1 MPIFFEKKQLVTPGE
16 LLAEGDYL
24 AGENTYLEQGK
35 IFADRIGLVDTDNKK
50 VNVVALRAFYVP
62 KMGDIVIGTVVEVG
76 FNGWTVDIK
85 SPYTALLRAS
95 DVLSRPFKPQNDE
108 LSAVLSA
115 GDLIVAKIASYDRAH
130 DPQLTVGE
138 PGLGKITRGRILQV
152 TPTKIPRIIGRK
164 GSMISMIKQE
174 SGCQIILGLNGM
186 ILVTGKTPE
195 EEELAIK
202 AIRKIEEES
211 HTSGLTDRIT
221 QLLKESKGIVEEKV
235 EENKLN
241 EKLEKLI
248 DKKGIRTDG
257 RKADEL
263 RPVKLQV
270 GVLSNADGSAYIEHG
285 KNKILAAAYGPREM
299 HPKHLAQPDRMVL
312 RCRYHMA
319 PFSVQ
324 ERKSPA
330 PSRREVELSKVIKES
345 LEPALFLE
353 LYPRTGVD
361 VFVEVLQADGGTRC
375 ASITAA
381 ALAIA
386 DAGVPMRDLVVGC
399 AAGKVDD
406 TVVLDLYDAE
416 DKLGAA
422 DVPVA
427 YMPSL
432 NAITLLQMDGELS
445 SEEFEKAISMAIDG
459 CKKIYELQKEALKT
473 KYMVVK
479 EVGEE

>member
-1 MPIFFEKKQLVTPGE
+1 
-16 LLAEGDYL
+16 
-24 AGENTYLEQGK
+24 
-35 IFADRIGLVDTDNKK
+35 
-50 VNVVALRAFYVP
+50 
-62 KMGDIVIGTVVEVG
+62 
-76 FNGWTVDIK
+76 
-85 SPYTALLRAS
+85 
-95 DVLSRPFKPQNDE
+95 
-108 LSAVLSA
+108 
-115 GDLIVAKIASYDRAH
+115 
-130 DPQLTVGE
+130 
-138 PGLGKITRGRILQV
+138 
-152 TPTKIPRIIGRK
+152 
-164 GSMISMIKQE
+164 
-174 SGCQIILGLNGM
+174 
-186 ILVTGKTPE
+186 
-195 EEELAIK
+195 
-202 AIRKIEEES
+202 
-211 HTSGLTDRIT
+211 
-221 QLLKESKGIVEEKV
+221 
-235 EENKLN
+235 LN
-241 EKLEKLI
+241 EKTEKLI
-248 DKKGIRTDG
+248 DKKGIRSDG

-270 GVLSNADGSAYIEHG
+270 GVLSHADGSAYIEHG
-285 KNKILAAAYGPREM
+285 KNKILVGVFGPREV
-299 HPKHLAQPDRMVL
+299 HPKHLMQPDRMVL
-312 RCRYHMA
+312 KVRYHMA

-361 VFVEVLQADGGTRC
+361 VFIEVLQADGGTRC
-375 ASITAA
+375 AAITAA

-432 NAITLLQMDGELS
+432 NAITLLQMDGILEPA
-445 SEEFEKAISMAIDG
+445 EFEKAVNMAMEG
-459 CKKIYELQKEALKT
+459 CKKIYEMQKEALKT

-479 EVGEE
+479 EVEE